1 MLYMINV
8 YTSILHAVDILFLEA
23 DDLRVGPLVSPLEGG
38 GGVGEADLNRFGLSS
53 GGGLGGSAAIFLI
66 DLGVAEYCSWYFS
79 QTS

>member
-1 MLYMINV
+1 M
-8 YTSILHAVDILFLEA
+8 SDILHESEA
-23 DDLRVGPLVSPLEGG
+23 GG
-38 GGVGEADLNRFGLSS
+38 GAGEAALNRLGLSR